1 MDLYPRKSLGMQAS
15 PAARGAHS
23 MQMGTKGVLLYTA
36 VPTIHGSPKYEKH
49 VAPSWGPVQPNI
61 WCPHG

>member
-1 MDLYPRKSLGMQAS
+1 MQAS